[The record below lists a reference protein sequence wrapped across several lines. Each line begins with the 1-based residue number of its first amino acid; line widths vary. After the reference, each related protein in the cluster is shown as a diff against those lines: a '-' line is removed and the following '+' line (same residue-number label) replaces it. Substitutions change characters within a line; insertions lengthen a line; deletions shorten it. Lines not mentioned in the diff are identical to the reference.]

1 MNLLFAQA
9 NLDQVPA
16 DTFKWVAIMIIGLI
30 VLGCVVWATFANRK
44 QTTTIEPQ
52 PVEVA
57 KSPKRFNHDL
67 AEQRYADHERRLRDL
82 EQWRDGLI
90 DKLEADKNE
99 ILRAGEDRKDELQ
112 KQINEL
118 PSRIVTDILNTR
130 KLFGDAK

>member
-16 DTFKWVAIMIIGLI
+16 DTFKWVVIMLIGLAG
-30 VLGCVVWATFANRK
+30 LACLLWATFSTRK
-44 QTTTIEPQ
+44 QAMTIDPQ
-52 PVEVA
+52 PVEVQ
-57 KSPKRFNHDL
+57 KTPKRFNHDL
-67 AEQRYADHERRLRDL
+67 AEQRHADHERRLRDL
-82 EQWRDGLI
+82 EHWRDGLI
-90 DKLEADKNE
+90 EKLEADKNE

-130 KLFGDAK
+130 KLFGDSK